1 MDKKKHT
8 EVYLSL
14 WIVSGKSEIWWV
26 GEPDAALST
35 EQKRKIRNVSTNKVI
50 KLFLPFNENSNLW
63 GGKRNQKTVCWLQE
77 HMRWDGTVGI
87 L

>member
-35 EQKRKIRNVSTNKVI
+35 AQKRKI
-50 KLFLPFNENSNLW
+50 PFNENSNLW
-63 GGKRNQKTVCWLQE
+63 GKKLNQKTVCWLQE